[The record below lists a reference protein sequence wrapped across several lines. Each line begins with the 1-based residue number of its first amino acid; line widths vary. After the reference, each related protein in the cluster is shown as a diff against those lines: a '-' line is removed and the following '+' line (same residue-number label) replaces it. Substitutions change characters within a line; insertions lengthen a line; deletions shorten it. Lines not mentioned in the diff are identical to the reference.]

1 MDTKPLTIDGFL
13 DTVPVPGTSPGTAR
27 FELIVSP
34 TDNIADDAA
43 WSCSTGDPRIAHELL
58 NALQPGDQLRVTGVL
73 LQSSGPGALA
83 RFTVDALEV
92 LAPAPARALQEMV
105 LDRYGDY
112 VVIFDADTDTV
123 PVFTALGQWVGW
135 ATSPD
140 AITTLIDI
148 HERVH
153 GGDA

>member
-1 MDTKPLTIDGFL
+1 MDTTRLTIDGYL

-34 TDNIADDAA
+34 TDDITDDAA

-58 NALQPGDQLRVTGVL
+58 NALQPGDQLRITGTL
-73 LQSSGPGALA
+73 LQSSGASTLA

-92 LAPAPARALQEMV
+92 LAPAPVRALQEMV

-112 VVIFDADTDTV
+112 VVVFDADTDTV
-123 PVFTALGQWVGW
+123 PVFTALGQ
-135 ATSPD
+135 
-140 AITTLIDI
+140 
-148 HERVH
+148 
-153 GGDA
+153 